1 MKTTGGHGKVNVSDH
16 NKADFDNSS
25 KVDVSGH
32 GKADFDNHGKVD
44 VSGHGKADFDNHG
57 KVDIS
62 GHGKVDVL
70 TERLAQALRSG
81 EYGAAGS
88 RFITVRELASRHKL
102 SLESACAVMS
112 RLSER
117 RLVRL
122 YGKHYYLTTGF
133 ASLDTPLGQL
143 LRKSRKKLL
152 AMLVNSID
160 NPFFASLAKELGA
173 AAYADGYQL
182 ILSSSDGNV
191 THETE
196 ILDEFISLGAA
207 GVFACPGLSSEL
219 YNVYSTYPL
228 PLISLGRDLATHDRD
243 CVLVDN
249 YSAGA
254 QVAKHLYSIGCR
266 KFAYI
271 GMKSYIDNDPRMH
284 GYIDEIRR
292 MGGEFLDENIV
303 SVGKIDDRLD
313 LGSISGCLNRL
324 LYNIPQGLKVGIFCY
339 HDLIAVETLRL
350 IKHRPEKTSERR
362 LLIPDDVCVAGFDDL
377 PIASAVTPP
386 LTTISYRYASI
397 AKKSFDI
404 MLDHISNPDHKPGK
418 YEISSSLII
427 RGSTVRKN

>member
-1 MKTTGGHGKVNVSDH
+1 MSLSVG
-16 NKADFDNSS
+16 
-25 KVDVSGH
+25 SG
-32 GKADFDNHGKVD
+32 FGKVD
-44 VSGHGKADFDNHG
+44 A
-57 KVDIS
+57 I
-62 GHGKVDVL
+62 
-70 TERLAQALRSG
+70 TEQIAQELKRG
-81 EYGAAGS
+81 DYGVAGS
-88 RFITVRELASRHKL
+88 CFITVRELASRNSL
-102 SLESACAVMS
+102 SLESACAVMAK
-112 RLSER
+112 LSER
-117 RLVRL
+117 RLLRL
-122 YGKHYYLTTGF
+122 YGKHYYVTTGYA
-133 ASLDTPLGQL
+133 ASDTPLGQL
-143 LRKSRKKLL
+143 LKKSRKPLL

-173 AAYADGYQL
+173 AVYKGGYQL
-182 ILSSSDGNV
+182 ILSSSDGDV
-191 THETE
+191 VHETT
-196 ILDEFISLGAA
+196 ILDEFLSLGAA
-207 GVFACPGLSSEL
+207 GVFTCPGLSSEL
-219 YNVYSTYPL
+219 NEVYSTYPL
-228 PLISLGRDLATHDRD
+228 PLISLGRDLAPHDRD

-254 QVAKHLYSIGCR
+254 QIAKHLYSIGCR

-284 GYIDEIRR
+284 GYIDEIRKL
-292 MGGEFLDENIV
+292 GGDFPDENIV
-303 SVGKIDDRLD
+303 SVGRLADDRLD
-313 LGSISGCLNRL
+313 LGSISGCINRL